1 VLQEVARGTA
11 DALKPMPRQV
21 DAKEIARGEIMT
33 DRRPRKFRLWPWRR
47 QTAVTTALNTPP
59 TAPELAAKLIELMH
73 FERGVAAL
81 YYYLPDASLA
91 TLARNFCES
100 RRGTNVPNQ
109 GVDRDLRAKDTTLE
123 GWTAVSAIWHST
135 VWQPGEIL
143 ATFGFRLI
151 EALRGESELWSVVV
165 DPRAQFFGLAVTTD
179 ETRRYWWVLVAGQ
192 KCQETDGSTAT
203 AAR

>member
-1 VLQEVARGTA
+1 
-11 DALKPMPRQV
+11 
-21 DAKEIARGEIMT
+21 MT
-33 DRRPRKFRLWPWRR
+33 S
-47 QTAVTTALNTPP
+47 LNTPP
-59 TAPELAAKLIELMH
+59 SPPELAAKLIELMH

-91 TLARNFCES
+91 ILAQELCES
-100 RRGTNVPNQ
+100 RRGANVLDQ
-109 GVDRDLRAKDTTLE
+109 GIDRELRTKDPAQE
-123 GWTAVSAIWHST
+123 AWRAISAIWHST

-151 EALRGESELWSVVV
+151 EALRAESELWSVVV

-179 ETRRYWWVLVAGQ
+179 ETHRYWWVLVAGQ
-192 KCQETDGSTAT
+192 KGQEMDGGSTT

>member
-1 VLQEVARGTA
+1 VLQEVAGRTA
-11 DALKPMPRQV
+11 DVLKPMLSQV
-21 DAKEIARGEIMT
+21 DAKAIARGEIM
-33 DRRPRKFRLWPWRR
+33 DDPRHQQFRLWPWRR
-47 QTAVTTALNTPP
+47 QTATTTTLNTPP
-59 TAPELAAKLIELMH
+59 SAPELTAKLIELIH

-91 TLARNFCES
+91 ALAQDICES
-100 RRGTNVPNQ
+100 RRGANELNQ
-109 GVDRDLRAKDTTLE
+109 GVDRELRAKDATLE
-123 GWTAVSAIWHST
+123 GWTAIGAIWHST

-151 EALRGESELWSVVV
+151 EALRAESELWSVVV

-179 ETRRYWWVLVAGQ
+179 ETQRYWWVLVAGQ
-192 KCQETDGSTAT
+192 KGQEADSGATT

>member
-1 VLQEVARGTA
+1 MT
-11 DALKPMPRQV
+11 DPRQ
-21 DAKEIARGEIMT
+21 
-33 DRRPRKFRLWPWRR
+33 RKLRLWPWR
-47 QTAVTTALNTPP
+47 QQAATTTTLTNLPS
-59 TAPELAAKLIELMH
+59 APELAQKLIELMH

-91 TLARNFCES
+91 ALARDLCES
-100 RRGTNVPNQ
+100 RRGAGVFDQ
-109 GVDRDLRAKDTTLE
+109 GIDRELRAKDATLDA
-123 GWTAVSAIWHST
+123 WRAISAIWQST

-151 EALRGESELWSVVV
+151 EALRAESELWSVMV

-179 ETRRYWWVLVAGQ
+179 ETHRYWWVLAVGQ
-192 KCQETDGSTAT
+192 KGREMDGGAAT

>member
-1 VLQEVARGTA
+1 
-11 DALKPMPRQV
+11 
-21 DAKEIARGEIMT
+21 MT
-33 DRRPRKFRLWPWRR
+33 DPWHRKFRLWPWRR
-47 QTAVTTALNTPP
+47 EAVTTTTLKTPP
-59 TAPELAAKLIELMH
+59 SAPDLSAKLIELMH

-91 TLARNFCES
+91 VLAQDLCES
-100 RRGTNVPNQ
+100 RRGANELNQ
-109 GVDRDLRAKDTTLE
+109 GVDRELRARYATLE
-123 GWTAVSAIWHST
+123 GWTAVSAIWHSV

-179 ETRRYWWVLVAGQ
+179 ETQRYWWVLVVGQ
-192 KCQETDGSTAT
+192 KGRETDGSTAT